1 MTFRFLVPVLAGALF
16 VASPR
21 VSHAQIPSPAS
32 GASAPVSVLVDGRP
46 LDFGNSP
53 PQSVGGRLLVPLRAI
68 FEALGAQVDFN
79 NGVVRAQRGPTQL
92 QLQIGSNQAIVNGQT
107 RTLDVPAQA
116 IFGRTF
122 VPLRF
127 VGEAFGAGVSFN
139 NATQT
144 VQISSPGAG
153 QGSGNGFP
161 TAPVGGGTGTTPPIY
176 NVPGAAQTV
185 TGTLLRLDAGAPS
198 SLSLL
203 VDGQIRNFQ
212 INDGALVLRQNS
224 ISTTT
229 GATPV
234 RQSPRPITLA
244 ALVPNETLRV
254 VLDGNGRVS
263 QLTAQAIVT
272 VARVQYGAGNQI
284 ILDDAN
290 DTTLTLGPNLSYTDA
305 TGRASNTVNL
315 NAGQNVALFLSP
327 QGRTIYRV
335 SSDPRDYSVQNPG
348 GPTDPFPGTGMPPTN
363 APSIGLVQLDATT
376 PLRAGTQLGVTVRAT
391 SNQRLTMSLGPR
403 IQNVP
408 LVETQPGSGQYS
420 ATYTVRPGDDVLDAR
435 ATVRLIGQNGF
446 ESTAQSQTP
455 VTIDTIAP
463 RLVGT
468 IPSNGAQIGV
478 AQPNIVISVDDLGG
492 SGVGDAQVS
501 IIQNGVTTPI
511 PATVAPPSTVNAVPP
526 QPLSG
531 RVQVRATVS
540 DRAGNVLPVNFGFTV
555 ARGGAV
561 GAVGSIESF
570 TQGATRAMAPGEDV
584 PLALVA
590 TPGGT
595 ASFSVLG
602 PRNSVLGR
610 NLPLVE
616 DPDAPG
622 TYRALY
628 RIPNAATGQ
637 IRFVGRF
644 QDDAGV
650 TSQSEATA
658 PVRLTTAAAPT
669 RLTITTPT
677 NGGGVQNPFV
687 ISGKAAPGATVN
699 VSVSATGT
707 QFFVLQYNN
716 DLGTFQALA
725 DNAGNWQTQPIPFAK
740 PKNVQG
746 LTLAISATQTDLA
759 NRTSEPVEL
768 TVTP

>member
-1 MTFRFLVPVLAGALF
+1 MTSRFLVPVLAGALF
-16 VASPR
+16 VASPH
-21 VSHAQIPSPAS
+21 VSHAQIPAPAS

-79 NGVVRAQRGPTQL
+79 NGIVRAQRGPTQL

-107 RTLDVPAQA
+107 RVLDVPAQA

-144 VQISSPGAG
+144 VQISSPAGGA
-153 QGSGNGFP
+153 
-161 TAPVGGGTGTTPPIY
+161 GGGTPTVPVGNGGITPPIY
-176 NVPGAAQTV
+176 TVPGAAQTV

-198 SLSLL
+198 SLSVL
-203 VDGQIRNFQ
+203 VDGQIRNFG
-212 INDGALVLRQNS
+212 INDNALVLRQLS
-224 ISTTT
+224 ISTQT

-234 RQSPRPITLA
+234 RQAPRQTTLA
-244 ALVPNETLRV
+244 ALVPNETLRL

-305 TGRASNTVNL
+305 TGRAASTVNL

-335 SSDPRDYSVQNPG
+335 SSDPRDYSLQNPG
-348 GPTDPFPGTGMPPTN
+348 GVTDPIPGTGLPPTN
-363 APSIGLVQLDATT
+363 APTIGLVQTDATS
-376 PLRAGTQLGVTVRAT
+376 PLRAGAQLNVSARAT
-391 SNQRLTMSLGPR
+391 TNQRLTMSLGPR

-408 LVETQPGSGQYS
+408 LLETQPGSGQYS

-435 ATVRLIGQNGF
+435 ATVRLVGQNGF

-501 IIQNGVTTPI
+501 IVQNGITTAI

-526 QPLSG
+526 QALSG
-531 RVQVRATVS
+531 RVQVRAQVS

-555 ARGGAV
+555 ARGGAI
-561 GAVGSIESF
+561 GAVGAIQSF
-570 TQGATRAMAPGEDV
+570 THGATRVMAPGEDV
-584 PLALVA
+584 PLVLVA

-595 ASFSVLG
+595 ASFSALG

-616 DPDAPG
+616 DPDTPG
-622 TYRALY
+622 TYRAQY
-628 RIPNAATGQ
+628 RVPDAATGQ

-650 TSQSEATA
+650 TSQSEVTA

-677 NGGGVQNPFV
+677 DGGGVQSPFV
-687 ISGKAAPGATVN
+687 IAGRAAPGATVN